1 MGIGTL
7 GYRSTSW
14 KTQETHE
21 AIARLLVDNG
31 ADVNLSGSNGRTPL
45 SLAAERSND
54 HIIMMLLEK
63 GAAVEAKDNTG
74 RTPLSWAAESSR
86 NENSIRILLE
96 RGAEIESKDDAGRTP
111 LSWAA
116 GRRKPD
122 AYDFY
127 DTSIMDAPGISDGEN
142 DMNIIK
148 MLLQAGANVESK
160 DINGRTPL
168 SWAAQGP
175 SEKIPIQVL
184 PKEQEEGHVNLGTY
198 TSTREIRDIIEL
210 LLEAGADLN
219 AKDHHGRTP
228 LRWATDCGN
237 EKVVK
242 LLESAG
248 AIQ

>member
-7 GYRSTSW
+7 GYRPIFW
-14 KTQETHE
+14 RTQAHQ
-21 AIARLLVDNG
+21 AIARLLIDNG

-111 LSWAA
+111 LSWVA
-116 GRRKPD
+116 GRCKPD

-127 DTSIMDAPGISDGEN
+127 DTSIMDALGISDGEN